1 MHRSQTSSGYCVG
14 SSRRESDRTSS
25 ATAATIT
32 EIAAAPSAARA
43 SDYSVAAS
51 PTFGD
56 SVASELSRHDTGHAL
71 AVSIPLQQR
80 EMTRAVEFL
89 LFTASFERVSDSHIE
104 SFSGA
109 M

>member
-1 MHRSQTSSGYCVG
+1 MK
-14 SSRRESDRTSS
+14 
-25 ATAATIT
+25 
-32 EIAAAPSAARA
+32 IAAVQSAARA
-43 SDYSVAAS
+43 SDHSVAAS

-56 SVASELSRHDTGHAL
+56 SVASELSHHDTGHAL
-71 AVSIPLQQR
+71 ADSIPMQQR

-89 LFTASFERVSDSHIE
+89 RFTASPERVSDSHIE

>member
-1 MHRSQTSSGYCVG
+1 VK
-14 SSRRESDRTSS
+14 
-25 ATAATIT
+25 
-32 EIAAAPSAARA
+32 IAAATSAARA

-56 SVASELSRHDTGHAL
+56 SVASELSRHNTGRAL
-71 AVSIPLQQR
+71 TGSIPMQQR
-80 EMTRAVEFL
+80 EMTNAVAFL
-89 LFTASFERVSDSHIE
+89 RFTASPETVSDTHIE